1 MKFSELYKDNIS
13 AVKRMLKSMWC
24 RNATTDTQKAY
35 IKQID
40 ELIDSELFASEQYMP
55 LVQCMEQYPS
65 LDAGM
70 RDEVYRTMKGL
81 WEKTIFDPETPD
93 RYFTPYQ
100 HQWNA
105 WKALN
110 LNKVEGIKQSMVV
123 TTGTGSGKTECFMLP
138 LINDLTSDDLKAK
151 NHGVVEALFLYPL
164 NALMEDQKERLHKL
178 LKDTN
183 LTFASYN
190 GNLPRKY
197 EDEPTTASQRK
208 TNAQIDFE
216 RNKYSNTDGSHT
228 IVATREEL
236 WNRPANILLTNPSML
251 EYMLLRNED
260 QCLFSPGSLKW
271 IVIDEAHSYSGAGAA
286 ELAMLIRRVLQAFKI
301 DDPNKIRFAL
311 SSATIGN
318 EDDASKRTEQ
328 LLEFIS
334 KLTGVNKENITTI
347 SAERVAK
354 GISKNKDIERCR
366 KVLIDNDYV
375 KLDELFPNGNIV
387 EKLAQLDAMCNDD
400 GSVDLPLKAKVHF
413 FHRVPN
419 NGLRICLDEISDG
432 GAFKVKSFTPTNT
445 KTPALEL
452 MRCEKCGEFFAV
464 AEEVAGNKYS
474 AYTKD
479 GANLF
484 DLSSRRNQLLLFT
497 LTNKDKIEDG
507 NQLFDVNED
516 VLTPSS
522 KKDGYNLIANIHMQ
536 CPHCNADLGTKKSN
550 KKDND
555 GEEGGMITDDWQKVR
570 TYRLSAEFISRTLAP
585 SILPHLHMYTPKDN
599 EDENVILQKP
609 HYGQQYISFVDSRQA
624 AARSTL
630 KQNLSQESAWIYSR
644 LLNRLS
650 ELHINASKKQNRLR
664 RELEDAKRYRN
675 EAIADNIQD
684 DVLHYEQ
691 KIKEIEEK
699 LTEPIYL
706 SWMEA
711 FDYLHSVTNDGGI
724 CEADMLCELFANKK
738 DEDECNQNNG
748 IILNETKDKYI
759 LQAMLDNL
767 GRHSKTEAG
776 QETMGLFTSYYPK
789 LRRVTKIPEAVEE
802 FNKEF
807 KVEITVDEWK
817 NLIKI
822 FLDYNVRS
830 NEKFEFYDSRC
841 PRIGIKEL
849 RRFATRKDSNVRRPV
864 TKPAVN
870 EKNNNTAVITLLAA
884 IIANSNSRLGD
895 VARLHKVAIEKVID
909 ALWEDL
915 LNTTNLIRIEPNCD
929 GGYLNI
935 ADIAFTLFNKVYM
948 CNVSNDF
955 ESLTELRP
963 VDTLFMGYS
972 PYIID
977 RKAVNPIAETSSYT
991 PYEYLNGMKDG
1002 KRVSI
1007 DDIRAWSNDK
1017 RNILSEYGLW
1027 GESGYFTDRLDYIH
1041 TYPSIF
1047 IQTENTAQVDRTTSR
1062 QNQHD
1067 FKQQK
1072 INIMACSTTMEMGV
1086 DLGNMELVL
1095 MQSVPP
1101 HPTNY
1106 KQRAGRSGRNR
1117 DTRSVAITLCDS
1129 GAAGLRTLLKPLEG
1143 LINRPMTVP
1152 TVDLMSRK
1160 VVRRHINAALLRA
1173 FFKKYSVG
1181 DELLH
1186 GRVIDFFSTYKF
1198 EDDNSSPIH
1207 RNHVVLKPCGVDSWD
1222 KAYPDSG
1229 IGDEDGT
1236 FYQKFKNWIINDS
1249 TLNQYVAKLVKD
1261 TYYHNGYIIADCIED
1276 IKRCY
1281 NQLLGKINYYKEAY
1295 IAEADNLRKSG
1306 KGDKIRS
1313 GEIQTSKGY
1322 NLTKKY
1328 REILGQR
1335 LIQFFATHR
1344 MTPNATMPIAV
1355 VSFNHAPKQTWE
1367 NRFTL
1372 DKPND
1377 PSYTLREALSQYAP
1391 GNTVV
1396 LENKAIVVA
1405 GIDYTGIDLLQNKD
1419 RTFQK
1424 LYTDGNVTVVDNAT
1438 DGLKPLCK
1446 WPASGKTELTLVRP
1460 ILYNA
1465 DINGTCTRCVESNAK
1480 TSVSAQ
1486 LVDVAKWQESS
1497 NPKRMLD
1504 MRSNKEAGNGQILY
1518 TNIGI
1523 GYGYAFCKNC
1533 GKAMI
1538 ELAPAPRG
1546 GAVNL
1551 PDGFSDKD
1559 ADGKLLDYHIN
1570 IRTPKS
1576 KNGHQE
1582 KCWNKFNPFLRNIVI
1597 GDTIQTDFCEIMI
1610 RKEVDGMW
1618 LNGQS
1623 EYKALLTTIGLLI
1636 STTFADYLGKDR
1648 NDIDFVVMQNGHL
1661 CIYDTNPG
1669 GSGYSDQLADR
1680 GTMRTIIG
1688 LCAARINEIKSKDEL
1703 VDKFSSRYINDIDIE
1718 AAKLWIA
1725 LAIQNYDAVPEDIL
1739 AKFPQAEVTYITS
1752 LINDIRQNGVATL
1765 FVISDFEK
1773 RLFQRAD
1780 SNADTG
1786 DWRDRV
1792 GNMKINS
1799 AGKID
1804 IVVGQSA
1811 WMPRPIFHTLTL
1823 AKGFCG
1829 GDVKRL
1835 VNTTID
1841 KDICPLAIV
1850 NGKLYFTVNEESA
1863 SLNGSWAFGDIYRVE
1878 FKTSSLF
1885 KTEKI
1890 DLENI
1895 PGNCHKFTVLR
1906 QDAEITS
1913 RDLANIVIKAG
1924 GEKAENLVS
1933 EFANHCSKNS
1943 NSKLVIT
1950 YRDEYVRSPFG
1961 MVVVLD
1967 FILHFVKILKKNSFE
1982 LDIIGESYHPYGER
1996 TVRKELPSLN
2006 VLFKFSKNR
2015 DEAFVII
2022 AETWLKKYFTDSDSK
2037 INVSSSKFCT
2047 LPHWRDLKFSC
2058 AGKEL
2063 IIYPNGGIV
2072 NGWKMAEGGD
2082 EYMSLNSICQSIENG
2097 EEMFKLVRGEKT
2109 NDDEIMFDIE
2119 LK

>member
-35 IKQID
+35 IKQIE
-40 ELIDSELFASEQYMP
+40 ELIDNELFASEQYMP

-65 LDAGM
+65 LDDGM
-70 RDEVYRTMKGL
+70 RNEVYGTMKGL
-81 WEKTIFDPETPD
+81 WEKAIFDSENPE

-105 WKALN
+105 WKALS
-110 LNKVEGIKQSMVV
+110 LNKVNGIKQSMVV

-138 LINDLTSDDLKAK
+138 LIKDLTSDDLKAN

-197 EDEPTTASQRK
+197 EDEPTNASQRK

-216 RNKYSNTDGSHT
+216 REKYCNTDGSHT

-236 WNRPANILLTNPSML
+236 WSRPANILLTNPSML

-286 ELAMLIRRVLQAFKI
+286 ELAMLIRRVLQAFNI

-318 EDDASKRTEQ
+318 EDDATKRTEQ

-334 KLTGVNKENITTI
+334 KLTGVDKENITTI
-347 SAERVAK
+347 SADRVAK
-354 GISKNKDIERCR
+354 SVSINKDVERCR
-366 KVLIDNDYV
+366 KLLIDNDYV
-375 KLDELFPNGNIV
+375 KLDELFPSGTV
-387 EKLAQLDAMCNDD
+387 MEKLSQLDAMCSDD
-400 GSVDLPLKAKVHF
+400 GSVDVPLKAKVHF
-413 FHRVPN
+413 FYRVPN
-419 NGLRICLDEISDG
+419 NGLRVCLDDVANS

-464 AEEVAGNKYS
+464 AEEVAGNRYC
-474 AYTKD
+474 AHTKD

-484 DLSSRRNQLLLFT
+484 DLSSRKNQILLFA
-497 LTNKDKIEDG
+497 LTNKDEIEDG

-516 VLTPSS
+516 VLTTSS
-522 KKDGYNLIANIHMQ
+522 KRDGYNLIANIHMQ
-536 CPHCNADLGTKKSN
+536 CPHCDADLGTKKSN

-555 GEEGGMITDDWQKVR
+555 GEDSGMITDDWQKAR

-585 SILPHLHMYTPKDN
+585 SILPHLHKYTPKDG
-599 EDENVILQKP
+599 EDEKVILEKP

-630 KQNLSQESAWIYSR
+630 KQNLAQESAWIYSR
-644 LLNRLS
+644 LMNNLS
-650 ELHINASKKQNRLR
+650 ERYINVSKKQNRLR
-664 RELEDAKRYRN
+664 RELEDAIRYRDD
-675 EAIADNIQD
+675 AIADNVQD
-684 DVLHYEQ
+684 DIIHYEQ
-691 KIKEIEEK
+691 KIKEIEQK
-699 LTEPIYL
+699 LAEPVYL

-711 FDYLHSVTNDGGI
+711 FDYLHSATNDGGI

-748 IILNETKDKYI
+748 NILNETKDKYI

-767 GRHSKTEAG
+767 GRHSRTEAG
-776 QETMGLFTSYYPK
+776 QESMGLFTSYYPK
-789 LRRVTKIPEAVEE
+789 LQKITKLPDAVKE
-802 FNKEF
+802 FNEEF
-807 KVEITVDEWK
+807 KVDITIEEWK
-817 NLIKI
+817 NLLKI

-830 NEKFEFYDSRC
+830 NERFYFSDSRC

-864 TKPAVN
+864 TKPTVN

-884 IIANSNSRLGD
+884 IIANDNSKLGD

-915 LNTTNLIRIEPNCD
+915 LNTTNLIRIEPNSD

-935 ADIAFTLFNKVYM
+935 TDIAFTLFSSVYI
-948 CNVSNDF
+948 CNVSDNPNR
-955 ESLTELRP
+955 TELRP

-977 RKAVNPIAETSSYT
+977 RKAVYPIAETSSYA

-1002 KRVSI
+1002 EHISI

-1017 RNILSEYGLW
+1017 RKILCEYGLW
-1027 GESGYFTDRLDYIH
+1027 GETGIFTDRLDYIY

-1143 LINRPMTVP
+1143 LINRPMTIP

-1160 VVRRHINAALLRA
+1160 VVRRHINAALLRS
-1173 FFKKYSVG
+1173 FFQKYSVG

-1198 EDDNSSPIH
+1198 EDDNSSQIH
-1207 RNHVVLKPCGVDSWD
+1207 RNYVVLKPCGVDSWD

-1229 IGDEDGT
+1229 IGAEDGT
-1236 FYQKFKNWIINDS
+1236 FYQKFKNWINSDPTI
-1249 TLNQYVAKLVKD
+1249 NQYVARLVKD
-1261 TYYHNGYIIADCIED
+1261 TYYHNSYIIADCIED
-1276 IKRCY
+1276 IERCY
-1281 NQLLGKINYYKEAY
+1281 GQLKNKINYYKEAY
-1295 IAEADNLRKSG
+1295 IAEADSLRKNG

-1355 VSFNHAPKQTWE
+1355 ISFNHAPKQAWD

-1446 WPASGKTELTLVRP
+1446 WPASGRTELTLVRP
-1460 ILYNA
+1460 VLYNA
-1465 DINGTCTRCVESNAK
+1465 DINGTCTRCVESNAM

-1533 GKAMI
+1533 GKAMVEI
-1538 ELAPAPRG
+1538 APAPRG
-1546 GAVNL
+1546 GSANL
-1551 PDGFSDKD
+1551 PDGFSEKD
-1559 ADGKLLDYHIN
+1559 ADGKSLDYHIN
-1570 IRTPKS
+1570 IRLPKS
-1576 KNGHQE
+1576 RNGRQNECH
-1582 KCWNKFNPFLRNIVI
+1582 NKFNPFLRNVVI

-1623 EYKALLTTIGLLI
+1623 EYKTLLTTIGLLI

-1648 NDIDFVVMQNGHL
+1648 NDVDFVVMQNGHL

-1680 GTMRTIIG
+1680 GTMRTIIS
-1688 LCAARINEIKSKDEL
+1688 LCEARINEIKSKDEL
-1703 VDKFSSRYINDIDIE
+1703 IDKFSSRYINDIDIE
-1718 AAKLWIA
+1718 AAKSWIT

-1739 AKFPQAEVTYITS
+1739 AKFPNAEVSYITS
-1752 LINDIRQNGVATL
+1752 MINDIRQNGTATL
-1765 FVISDFEK
+1765 FVNSDFE
-1773 RLFQRAD
+1773 RWLFQREM

-1799 AGKID
+1799 VGRVD
-1804 IVVGQSA
+1804 IVIGQSS
-1811 WMPRPIFHTLTL
+1811 WIPRPVYHTLAL

-1829 GDVKRL
+1829 GDIYKL
-1835 VNTTID
+1835 VNSSVD
-1841 KDICPLAIV
+1841 KDICPIAIV

-1863 SLNGSWAFGDIYRVE
+1863 SLNGSWAFGDMYRVA
-1878 FKTSSLF
+1878 FDSSSVF
-1885 KTEKI
+1885 KTERI

-1895 PGNCHKFTVLR
+1895 PGNCHKFTVSR
-1906 QDAEITS
+1906 QEGEIAS
-1913 RDLANIVIKAG
+1913 RDLAGIVMKAG
-1924 GEKAENLVS
+1924 GDKAENLIS
-1933 EFANHCSKNS
+1933 EFANHCFKNNS
-1943 NSKLVIT
+1943 SKLVIT
-1950 YRDEYVRSPFG
+1950 YRDEYVRTPLG

-1967 FILHFVKILKKNSFE
+1967 FISQFVKTFKRNSFD
-1982 LDIIGESYHPYGER
+1982 LDIIGEAYYNEKIF
-1996 TVRKELPSLN
+1996 RKESSSLN
-2006 VLFKFSKNR
+2006 VPFKFSKNR
-2015 DEAFVII
+2015 DETFEEI
-2022 AETWLKKYFTDSDSK
+2022 AEAWSENYFKDSDSK
-2037 INVSSSKFCT
+2037 ISVSSLRFNT

-2063 IIYPNGGIV
+2063 IIYPNGGIL
-2072 NGWKMAEGGD
+2072 NGWKMADGGD
-2082 EYMSLNSICQSIENG
+2082 EYMSLYSMCQCIEKG
-2097 EEMFKLVRGEKT
+2097 EEMFKLVRGEKS

-2119 LK
+2119 LR

>member
-1 MKFSELYKDNIS
+1 MKFSDLYKDNIS

-35 IKQID
+35 IKQIE
-40 ELIDSELFASEQYMP
+40 ELIDNELFASEQYMP

-65 LDAGM
+65 LDYGM
-70 RDEVYRTMKGL
+70 RNEVYGTMKGL
-81 WEKTIFDPETPD
+81 WEKAIFDSENPE

-110 LNKVEGIKQSMVV
+110 LIIDNGIKQSMVV

-138 LINDLTSDDLKAK
+138 LIKDLTNDDLKAN

-197 EDEPTTASQRK
+197 EDDPTTATQRK

-216 RNKYSNTDGSHT
+216 RDKYCNADGSHT

-286 ELAMLIRRVLQAFKI
+286 ELAMLIRRVLQAFNI

-318 EDDASKRTEQ
+318 EDDATKRTEQ

-334 KLTGVNKENITTI
+334 KLTGVDKENITTI
-347 SAERVAK
+347 SADRVAK
-354 GISKNKDIERCR
+354 SVSINKDIERCR

-375 KLDELFPNGNIV
+375 KLDELFPSGTIT
-387 EKLAQLDAMCNDD
+387 EKLSQLDAMCNDD
-400 GSVDLPLKAKVHF
+400 GSVDVPLKAKVHF
-413 FHRVPN
+413 FYRVPN
-419 NGLRICLDEISDG
+419 NGLRICLDEVLES

-464 AEEVAGNKYS
+464 AEEVAGSRYC
-474 AYTKD
+474 AHTKD

-484 DLSSRRNQLLLFT
+484 DLSSRKNQILLLA
-497 LTNKDKIEDG
+497 LTNKDEIEDG

-516 VLTPSS
+516 ALTISS
-522 KKDGYNLIANIHMQ
+522 KRDGYNLIANIHMQ
-536 CPHCNADLGTKKSN
+536 CPHCDADLGTKKSN
-550 KKDND
+550 KKDKDND
-555 GEEGGMITDDWQKVR
+555 GEDGGMITDDWQKAR

-585 SILPHLHMYTPKDN
+585 SILPHLHKYTPKDG
-599 EDENVILQKP
+599 EDEKVILEKP

-630 KQNLSQESAWIYSR
+630 KQNLAQESAWIYSR
-644 LLNRLS
+644 LMNNLS
-650 ELHINASKKQNRLR
+650 ERYINVSKKQNRLR
-664 RELEDAKRYRN
+664 RELEDAIRYRD
-675 EAIADNIQD
+675 EAIADNVQD
-684 DVLHYEQ
+684 DIIHYEQ
-691 KIKEIEEK
+691 KIKEIEQK
-699 LTEPIYL
+699 LDEPVYL

-711 FDYLHSVTNDGGI
+711 FDYLHGATNDGGI

-748 IILNETKDKYI
+748 NILNETKDKYI

-767 GRHSKTEAG
+767 GRHSRTEAG

-789 LRRVTKIPEAVEE
+789 LQKITKLPDVVKE
-802 FNKEF
+802 FNEEF
-807 KVEITVDEWK
+807 KVDITIVEWK
-817 NLIKI
+817 NLLKI

-830 NEKFEFYDSRC
+830 NERFYFSDSRC

-864 TKPAVN
+864 TKPTVN
-870 EKNNNTAVITLLAA
+870 DKNNNTAVITLLAA
-884 IIANSNSRLGD
+884 IIANDNSKLGD

-915 LNTTNLIRIEPNCD
+915 LNTTNLIRIEPNSD

-935 ADIAFTLFNKVYM
+935 TDIAFTLFSSVYL
-948 CNVSNDF
+948 CNVSDNPNR
-955 ESLTELRP
+955 TELRP

-977 RKAVNPIAETSSYT
+977 RKAVYPIAETSSYA

-1002 KRVSI
+1002 EHISI

-1017 RNILSEYGLW
+1017 RKILCEYGLW
-1027 GESGYFTDRLDYIH
+1027 GETGIFTDRLDYIH

-1152 TVDLMSRK
+1152 TVDLMSRN
-1160 VVRRHINAALLRA
+1160 VVRRHINAALLRE
-1173 FFKKYSVG
+1173 FLQNHSVG
-1181 DELLH
+1181 DGVLH
-1186 GRVIDFFSTYKF
+1186 GKVVDFFSTYRF
-1198 EDDNSSPIH
+1198 EPKQDGREHTVRKPDGNDAFPNSGLGDSDNT
-1207 RNHVVLKPCGVDSWD
+1207 L
-1222 KAYPDSG
+1222 Y
-1229 IGDEDGT
+1229 E
-1236 FYQKFKNWIINDS
+1236 QFKNWLHSTNVND
-1249 TLNQYVAKLVKD
+1249 LVKKLTSD
-1261 TYYHNGYIIADCIED
+1261 TYYRNGYSISDCMED
-1276 IKRCY
+1276 LDRCY
-1281 NQLLGKINYYKEAY
+1281 NVLKEKIEYYKKAYEVEA
-1295 IAEADNLRKSG
+1295 EEKPD
-1306 KGDKIRS
+1306 
-1313 GEIQTSKGY
+1313 
-1322 NLTKKY
+1322 KY
-1328 REILGQR
+1328 RPNTGEVDTGYGR
-1335 LIQFFATHR
+1335 LLTRKYYEVFAQKLVSFFAAHR
-1344 MTPNATMPIAV
+1344 MTPNATMPISV
-1355 VSFNHAPKQTWE
+1355 VSFNHAPKLAWR

-1372 DKPND
+1372 DKLND
-1377 PSYTLREALSQYAP
+1377 PSYTIREALSQYAP

-1405 GIDYTGIDLLQNKD
+1405 GVDYTGIGLNNENT
-1419 RTFQK
+1419 RTFCT
-1424 LYTDGNVTVVDNAT
+1424 LYTDGSATAIDNDSILT
-1438 DGLKPLCK
+1438 NKVK
-1446 WPASGKTELTLVRP
+1446 WPMTNKHELVMIRP
-1460 ILYNA
+1460 IAYNA
-1465 DINGTCTRCVESNAK
+1465 DINATCTRYTERNPF
-1480 TSVSAQ
+1480 TSVIAL
-1486 LVDVAKWQESS
+1486 LVDVDKWQESS

-1504 MRSNKEAGNGQILY
+1504 MRNNEEARNGRILFA
-1518 TNIGI
+1518 NIGT
-1523 GYGYAFCKNC
+1523 GYGYAFCAMC
-1533 GKAMI
+1533 GKAVA
-1538 ELAPAPRG
+1538 ETASSK
-1546 GAVNL
+1546 GAKRPL
-1551 PDGFSDKD
+1551 PDGFNE
-1559 ADGKLLDYHIN
+1559 DGQNYHYN
-1570 IRTPKS
+1570 IRRL
-1576 KNGHQE
+1576 NGKE
-1582 KCWNKFNPFLRNIVI
+1582 RSIECSYKKMIYRNVVI

-1623 EYKALLTTIGLLI
+1623 EYKTLLTTIGLLI
-1636 STTFADYLGKDR
+1636 STMFADYLGKDR
-1648 NDIDFVVMQNGHL
+1648 NDVDFVVMQNGHL

-1669 GSGYSDQLADR
+1669 GSGYSNKLADR
-1680 GTMRTIIG
+1680 EYMYTILK
-1688 LCAARINEIKSKDEL
+1688 LCKERVGNIKSKDEL
-1703 VDKFSSRYINDIDIE
+1703 IDKFSAKHLNDIDIE
-1718 AAKLWIA
+1718 AAKAWIDLA
-1725 LAIQNYDAVPEDIL
+1725 LKNYESVPESITKKQPN
-1739 AKFPQAEVTYITS
+1739 AQISYISSMINNIKQAPAGDV
-1752 LINDIRQNGVATL
+1752 TL
-1765 FVISDFEK
+1765 FVDSEFEK
-1773 RLFQRAD
+1773 WFSGESAIKSSDDQNASNGWRERIFETEINQFV
-1780 SNADTG
+1780 NADIVIDKT
-1786 DWRDRV
+1786 DW
-1792 GNMKINS
+1792 I
-1799 AGKID
+1799 
-1804 IVVGQSA
+1804 
-1811 WMPRPIFHTLTL
+1811 PRPIFYTLHYIKGVAGSAKIQKITEQQLGEGLYPLVKVGNRLYFTDTKEHASLNYNWARGDIYYIDSLPEISVVDIDLTNIPENCKKFTVPKDRLSKTSCRNL
-1823 AKGFCG
+1823 AAGVIDCG
-1829 GDVKRL
+1829 GDGVKHL
-1835 VNTTID
+1835 I
-1841 KDICPLAIV
+1841 
-1850 NGKLYFTVNEESA
+1850 E
-1863 SLNGSWAFGDIYRVE
+1863 E
-1878 FKTSSLF
+1878 FK
-1885 KTEKI
+1885 
-1890 DLENI
+1890 
-1895 PGNCHKFTVLR
+1895 
-1906 QDAEITS
+1906 Q
-1913 RDLANIVIKAG
+1913 
-1924 GEKAENLVS
+1924 
-1933 EFANHCSKNS
+1933 HCEQNS
-1943 NSKLVIT
+1943 NSDLNIR
-1950 YRDEYVRSPFG
+1950 YRDEYLRTPLAMITAIG
-1961 MVVVLD
+1961 
-1967 FILHFVKILKKNSFE
+1967 FIDHFIKILGIEPNKIE
-1982 LDIIGESYHPYGER
+1982 IIGEQFRPGRNDYNQNDVTDYGDMTLE
-1996 TVRKELPSLN
+1996 TY
-2006 VLFKFSKNR
+2006 FKWSNNR
-2015 DEAFVII
+2015 DGIFRELCGAAWEDYDVTVASI
-2022 AETWLKKYFTDSDSK
+2022 LRNS
-2037 INVSSSKFCT
+2037 
-2047 LPHWRDLKFSC
+2047 LPHWRDFKIEC

-2063 IIYPNGGIV
+2063 IIYPNGGV
-2072 NGWKMAEGGD
+2072 FNGWELGD
-2082 EYMSLNSICQSIENG
+2082 ANDKLLNMNDIIEAIAGDLDFDLKRSDNVSDK
-2097 EEMFKLVRGEKT
+2097 ELMY
-2109 NDDEIMFDIE
+2109 DIE